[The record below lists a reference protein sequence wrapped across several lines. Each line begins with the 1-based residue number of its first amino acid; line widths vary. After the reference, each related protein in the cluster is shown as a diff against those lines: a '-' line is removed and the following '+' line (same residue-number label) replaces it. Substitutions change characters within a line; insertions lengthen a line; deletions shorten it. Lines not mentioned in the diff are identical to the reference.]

1 MLYWNNVICI
11 CKVALFLSLDFY
23 LGYYPCTDAQL
34 SVRNLSVTYI
44 NDTSVRLSW
53 LEPSS
58 ASSTSVDHAYTYRV
72 VCARCSSTVMFR
84 PGQRRLNSTES
95 VAARLSLQSQTTISR
110 HSQACQNPRRDQDQD
125 LWPFDPKM
133 NGFPGLMLEPYVSRL
148 VILAASGFETSCG
161 KQTDRQTPVKNLTP
175 RLPSRAWHRFYIVP
189 VGVAAGRE
197 LSSFSTPLGWDGSH
211 PKRRQLSPS
220 KRYSRSRNSQRR
232 GNGNKRTT
240 GKSSGQHGPSTRVTT
255 GLMKTSFGPRGTTA
269 HATRNKKFS

>member
-1 MLYWNNVICI
+1 MHRCAIVGAKSECYVHQRHKRASVVVGAEQCQFDVCRPRLHVSRRLCS
-11 CKVALFLSLDFY
+11 LFVD
-23 LGYYPCTDAQL
+23 GDVQTRTTTTQL
-34 SVRNLSVTYI
+34 NRVSCSSSFFAVSNYNKPTL
-44 NDTSVRLSW
+44 TSVPKPTPWPRS
-53 LEPSS
+53 
-58 ASSTSVDHAYTYRV
+58 
-72 VCARCSSTVMFR
+72 R
-84 PGQRRLNSTES
+84 PLTFWP
-95 VAARLSLQSQTTISR
+95 
-110 HSQACQNPRRDQDQD
+110 QNE
-125 LWPFDPKM
+125 W
-133 NGFPGLMLEPYVSRL
+133 VSRTHVGTL
-148 VILAASGFETSCG
+148 CVSFGDPSCIGFWDVVR
-161 KQTDRQTPVKNLTP
+161 KTDRQTNASENLTP

-197 LSSFSTPLGWDGSH
+197 LSSYSTPLGWDGSH